1 MDHDV
6 ETVAEENG
14 GASTERRRNA
24 RPAGR
29 TGGPPASREEGV
41 VGSQSA
47 DDWIAAVAARTAA
60 IRRSVATNARP
71 NRLPPR

>member
-1 MDHDV
+1 MGHDF

-14 GASTERRRNA
+14 GSSTERRWNA
-24 RPAGR
+24 PPPGR
-29 TGGPPASREEGV
+29 TSGAPSSREEGV